1 VASSAQRLKAFV
13 RSQNGLLA
21 GIFVVYLVLRVVLV
35 LGGHVFASFDSAAYA
50 YRDDP
55 ARNHGPLVSFF
66 GHAPRPWG
74 VPLFYAMFGSDHA
87 RAVGQWAVATL
98 AWAFLAWELS
108 RHLRTTTA
116 RAVGVAGVLGLAC
129 LNTVASWDFAILTE
143 SLSISLG
150 VVVLAFALRWAR
162 TGSAVALGLMTA
174 FGVWWTFI
182 RPDIRIFITVLIAV
196 LLWLAWRAWRARDA
210 ATPRRSPRAIL
221 IAAGV
226 LALGMAWY
234 SAITPAMNEAF
245 KPYDG
250 DAVAGNPLSID
261 EELFV
266 YRLRVDV
273 STNPQMWDAYKTR
286 LGMPTCPAIEAFTTH
301 AAWQSQAWEQAYLN
315 CPPLVQ
321 WVHEHQDPLFWTDI
335 AKADPALATKVF
347 TQTVSNTLGGEA
359 YAEMPHVVP
368 GLLERAVFPSKQ
380 YGLPVAL
387 VGFALVLTLF
397 LLAGGRQRHRGLYGM
412 SLVLGGAALL
422 SAVATV
428 VVHSGEYR
436 RFGIQETISTRI
448 VLVVLLV
455 AAVDAW
461 LIRRAGVP
469 PVIRQPTGAEAADSE
484 VLAPSG

>member
-13 RSQNGLLA
+13 RSPDGLLA

-35 LGGHVFASFDSAAYA
+35 LGGQVFTSFDSAAYA

-55 ARNHGPLVSFF
+55 ARNHGPLLSFL

-74 VPLFYAMFGSDHA
+74 LPLFYAMVGSDHA
-87 RAVGQWAVATL
+87 RAVGQWAVGTV
-98 AWAFLAWELS
+98 AWALFAWELS
-108 RHLRTTTA
+108 RHLRTRTA
-116 RAVGVAGVLGLAC
+116 RAIGVAGVLGLAC
-129 LNTVASWDFAILTE
+129 LNTVASWDFAILSE
-143 SLSISLG
+143 SMSISLG
-150 VVVLAFALRWAR
+150 VVVLALALRWAR
-162 TGSAVALGLMTA
+162 TGSNVALGLMTA

-182 RPDIRIFITVLIAV
+182 RPDIRIFTTVLIAI
-196 LLWLAWRAWRARDA
+196 LLWLAWRAFRARDA
-210 ATPRRSPRAIL
+210 AESRRSPRAIL

-226 LALGMAWY
+226 LALGMVWY

-250 DAVAGNPLSID
+250 DAVAGNPLSMD

-273 STNPQMWDAYKTR
+273 STNPQMWDAYKTK
-286 LGMPTCPAIEAFTTH
+286 LGMPTCPAIEAFTTQSQ
-301 AAWQSQAWEQAYLN
+301 WQSQAWQQAYLN
-315 CPPLVQ
+315 CPPLVG
-321 WVHEHQDPLFWTDI
+321 WVHQHQDPLFWTDI
-335 AKADPALATKVF
+335 AKADPALAAKVF
-347 TQTVSNTLGGEA
+347 TQTVSSSLGGDA
-359 YAEMPHVVP
+359 YAKMPRVVP
-368 GLLERAVFPSKQ
+368 SPLERAVFPSQQ

-387 VGFALVLTLF
+387 VGFAVVLTLF
-397 LLAGGRQRHRGLYGM
+397 LVAGGRRRHPRLSAA

-422 SAVATV
+422 STVATV
-428 VVHSGEYR
+428 LVHSGEYR

-461 LIRRAGVP
+461 LTRGALAP
-469 PVIRQPTGAEAADSE
+469 PVVRQPTGAESADAE